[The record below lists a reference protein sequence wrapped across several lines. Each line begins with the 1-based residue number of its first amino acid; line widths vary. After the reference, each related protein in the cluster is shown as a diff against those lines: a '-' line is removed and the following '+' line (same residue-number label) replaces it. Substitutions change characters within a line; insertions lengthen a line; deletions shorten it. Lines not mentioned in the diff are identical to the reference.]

1 MLKTLIEQS
10 TRRDGKLKP
19 SAELVTFLS
28 ANYPDFAGLSAPEQT
43 YLAIHGS
50 AVRVCEYGNVKFFLS
65 YNKGYRPTC
74 GTKGCP
80 CMKTEK
86 RSVGR
91 SELNKKSAAK
101 FRERTGLASPSQ
113 LPGVGARVSAG
124 GLKVGKER
132 SKKIQATMLER
143 YGVSSFLSAPGV
155 HERGIIAAQSID
167 ARASRKTTNVHRY
180 GFENPAMNPDISK
193 RSRLGQLSGTP
204 DRRELFWR
212 NLNTPAWWA
221 EQTRSS
227 ADEFMSEFV
236 RSDSTRTRYYRAYRP
251 DFIDEQI
258 SVSKPHRVLLDFLD
272 SLGVAYS
279 HNDRSIIKPLELD
292 IVIPGSNI
300 AIEVNGM
307 YWHSESRGK
316 DSGYHLNKTRLCSEA
331 GYHLLHF
338 WDFEIRE
345 KLDICKSII
354 MQRVGLGRKIH
365 ARKCE
370 VRPVSPAESRVFLDA
385 NHIQGH
391 APAKFSYGLYHDG
404 VIVSIMTFGKP
415 RFTREY
421 EWEIIRSCNAV
432 GVQVVGGASKLFKR
446 RPPGSIISYADR
458 RLFNGGVYEKL
469 GFSFD
474 GTTAPSYRY
483 TRDYMTTESRHKY
496 QKHKLSELLEGYDA
510 DMTEREN
517 MANAGFDRV
526 WDCGNTRWVID

>member
-1 MLKTLIEQS
+1 
-10 TRRDGKLKP
+10 
-19 SAELVTFLS
+19 
-28 ANYPDFAGLSAPEQT
+28 
-43 YLAIHGS
+43 
-50 AVRVCEYGNVKFFLS
+50 
-65 YNKGYRPTC
+65 
-74 GTKGCP
+74 
-80 CMKTEK
+80 
-86 RSVGR
+86 
-91 SELNKKSAAK
+91 
-101 FRERTGLASPSQ
+101 
-113 LPGVGARVSAG
+113 
-124 GLKVGKER
+124 
-132 SKKIQATMLER
+132 MLER

-258 SVSKPHRVLLDFLD
+258 SVSQPHRVLLDFLD

-331 GYHLLHF
+331 GYQLLHF

-354 MQRVGLGRKIH
+354 MQRVGRGRKIH
-365 ARKCE
+365 ARKCV
-370 VRPVSPAESRVFLDA
+370 VRPVSPSDARAFLDD
-385 NHIQGH
+385 NHMQGH
-391 APAKFSYGLYHDG
+391 APAKFAHGLYHG
-404 VIVSIMTFGKP
+404 GEIVSIMTFGKP
-415 RFTREY
+415 RFASDY
-421 EWEIIRSCNAV
+421 DWEIIRSCNAI

-458 RLFNGGVYEKL
+458 RLFSGGVNGNMGL
-469 GFSFD
+469 VFD
-474 GTTAPSYRY
+474 GVTPPSYRY
-483 TRDYMTTESRHKY
+483 TRDYMTAESRYKY
-496 QKHKLSELLEGYDA
+496 QKHKLCDMLDQYDA
-510 DMTEREN
+510 GLTEREN

-526 WDCGNTRWVID
+526 WDCGNTRWVMG